1 MTLIRTLKR
10 VIRSPKPNQ
19 RRNESSKTKIASVAQ
34 TPENVMAMAS
44 ANDGQLKKTANI
56 ATDINK
62 LNEKE
67 RSPSNN
73 NNTSKNNSSQPSKT
87 SSTAGAGT
95 LTNSAAVEKNVQT
108 QSNRK
113 RKTSPEDEEIG
124 RASCRERV

>member
-19 RRNESSKTKIASVAQ
+19 RRNESSKTKIASVAK
-34 TPENVMAMAS
+34 TPGNVNVTAMAN
-44 ANDGQLKKTANI
+44 ANDGQLKKTADT

-73 NNTSKNNSSQPSKT
+73 NTSKNNSSQPAICSVTLSNILPIVASKPLR
-87 SSTAGAGT
+87 G
-95 LTNSAAVEKNVQT
+95 
-108 QSNRK
+108 
-113 RKTSPEDEEIG
+113 
-124 RASCRERV
+124 